1 MSGERYGESRNIPR
15 FEKMALFFPA
25 VTLLYISFQS
35 FGAGNPHEYWVFSL
49 IPVQKVRYFRTKSR
63 DFGAYIRTK
72 IATPRY

>member
-35 FGAGNPHEYWVFSL
+35 FGAGNPHEY
-49 IPVQKVRYFRTKSR
+49 
-63 DFGAYIRTK
+63 
-72 IATPRY
+72 